1 MNRLRILHIV
11 QNLNYGGA
19 ERLLFE
25 MLRQSDR
32 TAFEN
37 HVLILQYAGRF
48 GTGLE
53 EFAQVTVGQRMGRL
67 SLLRPAALANTIA
80 RIGPD
85 VLQTHSGVWYKA
97 ARAGRMAG
105 VPWLVH
111 TEHGRGNPDPFIAR
125 TLDGLASRWTDV
137 VVAVSE
143 PVARL
148 LRENVVR
155 YPERVRVIPNG
166 VDVSSFSPQP
176 DDGALRREL
185 DLLDDAPVI
194 GSIGRL
200 EPIKGYEVMVDAY
213 AALRRQWSDGAP
225 PYLVIAGDGSERPM
239 LTERAERA
247 GIADRLRWLGWRD
260 DIHRLHAAF
269 TIFSM
274 SSHSEGTSVSLLE
287 AMAAGLCPIV
297 TNVGG
302 NGAVVGQA
310 LRHRLVE
317 PANPEALA
325 TAWLTALRDPAA
337 LAADRRAARERVLS
351 EYTLEAMVRAY
362 ERAYRR
368 QPPSPPVTG

>member
-32 TAFEN
+32 SAFEN

-53 EFAQVTVGQRMGRL
+53 EFARVTVGQPMSRL
-67 SLLRPAALANTIA
+67 SLLRPAALADTIA

-105 VPWLVH
+105 VPWSVH
-111 TEHGRGNPDPFIAR
+111 TEHGRGNPDPFMSR
-125 TLDGLASRWTDV
+125 TLDGLASRWTNV

-166 VDVSSFSPQP
+166 VDVSSFSPQA

-185 DLLDDAPVI
+185 ALPDDAPVI

-213 AALRRQWSDGAP
+213 AALRRQWTGGQP
-225 PYLVIAGDGSERPM
+225 PYLVIAGDGSERPA
-239 LTERAERA
+239 LTARAAEA
-247 GIADRLRWLGWRD
+247 GVSDRIHWLGWRD

-297 TNVGG
+297 TDVGG
-302 NGAVVGQA
+302 NGAVIGKS
-310 LRHRLVE
+310 LRHRLV
-317 PANPEALA
+317 PAANPEALA
-325 TAWLTALRDPAA
+325 AAWSAALRDPAA

-351 EYTLEAMVRAY
+351 EYTLEGMVRAY

-368 QPPSPPVTG
+368 QPPLAE